1 MIPNKISWFVFSYKW
16 GTCNIISDPNLKVL
30 RFIQESRFNFSRSII
45 YSRVSQR
52 WLEGNTPC
60 GTQDG
65 DESDGDWEDR
75 EGSNE
80 YKIIETPIDCAKFRS
95 ADESLFGS
103 WSRLLKRGFN
113 LMLWARS
120 LIGWQSQPTRIRLE
134 KSNYLESSNIRRKT
148 WTKNF
153 QVQTLQ
159 YNIFQIFYFSNYI
172 WVIWYDRK
180 SAI

>member
-1 MIPNKISWFVFSYKW
+1 MDRDLNFDFLDRRRMIPNKISWFVFSYKW

-65 DESDGDWEDR
+65 DESDGDWEDS

-134 KSNYLESSNIRRKT
+134 KSNYLESFILKILQFPSSNFTI
-148 WTKNF
+148 
-153 QVQTLQ
+153 
-159 YNIFQIFYFSNYI
+159 
-172 WVIWYDRK
+172 
-180 SAI
+180 

>member
-1 MIPNKISWFVFSYKW
+1 MDRDLNFDFLDRRRMIPNKISWFVFSYKW

-65 DESDGDWEDR
+65 DESDGDWEDS

-148 WTKNF
+148 WTKNI
-153 QVQTLQ
+153 QVQTLTGV
-159 YNIFQIFYFSNYI
+159 Y
-172 WVIWYDRK
+172 
-180 SAI
+180 